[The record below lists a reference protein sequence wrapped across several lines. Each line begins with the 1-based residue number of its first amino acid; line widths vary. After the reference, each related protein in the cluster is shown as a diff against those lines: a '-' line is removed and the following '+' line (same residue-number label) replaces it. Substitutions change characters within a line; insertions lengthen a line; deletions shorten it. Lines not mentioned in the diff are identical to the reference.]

1 MTSILYTRPLEH
13 RHEDG
18 YGTWLFK
25 CPTCHITWTTKPTG
39 NENKAP
45 YEKCPNCK
53 ESVVKAGF

>member
-1 MTSILYTRPLEH
+1 MNTECSNK
-13 RHEDG
+13 
-18 YGTWLFK
+18 K